1 MTNAK
6 EIANRSKKGFIV
18 EILVSIITFILGGA
32 IILIVG
38 IMRAV
43 DSSTT
48 HYVFYGGLSVMEKGT
63 SRTAG
68 VMGYYFDVE
77 NLETEVTIPDVSEK
91 GYPISYIGSTEP
103 RSDGSFFNGVKNVK
117 TSWGTSLDNAESY
130 YRNGKVPDENVY
142 YYDITL
148 NIGENIKNIYL
159 RSKYVTMW
167 DNGDGTYIIYCPRVY
182 INCNENNPAFYSKDG
197 KLYEKVT
204 DKLVDGFV
212 YYDFEFTK

>member
-1 MTNAK
+1 MNGTA
-6 EIANRSKKGFIV
+6 IGTKKGFILDFLI
-18 EILVSIITFILGGA
+18 EIITFILGGM

-38 IMRAV
+38 VARAV
-43 DSSTT
+43 NGLGTS
-48 HYVFYGGLSVMEKGT
+48 YVKYGGLSIVEKTT

-68 VMGYYFDVE
+68 VTGYDFDAE
-77 NLETEVTIPDVSEK
+77 NPETEVTIPDVSEK
-91 GYPISYIGSTEP
+91 GYPISYIGDTEP

-204 DKLVDGFV
+204 DKPVEEFV
-212 YYDFEFTK
+212 YYDFEFTAN